1 MIHRSRASPT
11 QREWVRASPFG
22 LGSNDRCD
30 LANSDPKANRR
41 SAPSIWTVTLGLVA
55 YFLVISVVAAFL
67 ATHFGWLSPAN
78 APL

>member
-1 MIHRSRASPT
+1 MIHSSTSPR
-11 QREWVRASPFG
+11 QRERVRVSRFG

-30 LANSDPKANRR
+30 LASSDPEANRR

-55 YFLVISVVAAFL
+55 YFLVISVVAASL